1 MRLKAAKQEAGGE
14 AAADGKEEEE
24 EEEEEEACCVCL
36 EARAAFSAYQN
47 KTHPQKQWR
56 GSSG

>member
-1 MRLKAAKQEAGGE
+1 MRLKAAKKEAGGE
-14 AAADGKEEEE
+14 AAADGKE

-47 KTHPQKQWR
+47 KTPTKTVARQQR
-56 GSSG
+56 LSE